1 MGILCSQCGNISFPG
16 WEYFVPTLGIKS
28 WLLAFYTLLYKKN
41 VNFCAV
47 TMVLFNFAAKYAQK

>member
-1 MGILCSQCGNISFPG
+1 MPFLFPAWEQNI
-16 WEYFVPTLGIKS
+16 PTLGIFS
-28 WLLAFYTLLYKKN
+28 WLFAFYTLLYKKN